1 VRLGVPVACSRGA
14 IRLFLLLRLG
24 TLDLGSTTEGLLP
37 VLALLPLLSAGT
49 LGLGGHAN
57 SDEPVL
63 GLELLHGLGRVIDK
77 GETSGLAT
85 TEVGAETEDGDLV
98 LLGLVEATELLAELL
113 LGDVGAVGVED
124 INDHLLAA
132 EQRVAN
138 ELARAQ
144 SHGGVVVGHVCGVG

>member
-1 VRLGVPVACSRGA
+1 MARRG
-14 IRLFLLLRLG
+14 RRR
-24 TLDLGSTTEGLLP
+24 T
-37 VLALLPLLSAGT
+37 LLSAGT

-98 LLGLVEATELLAELL
+98 LLGLVEATELLTELL

-124 INDHLLAA
+124 VTVKTLQSAWCFPWSESGGH
-132 EQRVAN
+132 RVFV
-138 ELARAQ
+138 
-144 SHGGVVVGHVCGVG
+144 GVFAPIENASQILPVRNSVERKHAG

>member
-1 VRLGVPVACSRGA
+1 
-14 IRLFLLLRLG
+14 
-24 TLDLGSTTEGLLP
+24 
-37 VLALLPLLSAGT
+37 LLSAGT

-124 INDHLLAA
+124 ITAKTLQSAWCFSLSKSSGH
-132 EQRVAN
+132 RVFVEVLPPIERTQVESFKPLVLSKRKHAM
-138 ELARAQ
+138 
-144 SHGGVVVGHVCGVG
+144 

>member
-1 VRLGVPVACSRGA
+1 LGYER
-14 IRLFLLLRLG
+14 
-24 TLDLGSTTEGLLP
+24 T
-37 VLALLPLLSAGT
+37 LLSAGT

-77 GETSGLAT
+77 GETSGLTT

-124 INDHLLAA
+124 ITAREISVSLTWSFAMHRAFMEFEALPSRCKISMSNPAAHIACPLATKAHSVSNLL
-132 EQRVAN
+132 VDKFAN
-138 ELARAQ
+138 RWQAME
-144 SHGGVVVGHVCGVG
+144 